1 MQCNYAV
8 QIDFEAVK
16 SHARPHDSF
25 SSTSLESLYFHW
37 LVYQAIETV
46 IFVKVSHEWREH
58 SGNQTFC
65 KSRTGSA

>member
-8 QIDFEAVK
+8 QTDLEAVK
-16 SHARPHDSF
+16 SHASPHVSV
-25 SSTSLESLYFHW
+25 SSTSLESLYSHW
-37 LVYQAIETV
+37 LVCQAGGTLK
-46 IFVKVSHEWREH
+46 FVRVSHEWREH